1 MDYEIVI
8 GLECH
13 VQLLTQSKMFCGCA
27 TDYDG
32 TPPNTRVCPVCL
44 GLPGALPVINR
55 KAVEYTVMTGL
66 ALHCGIAEFA
76 KFDRKN
82 YHYPDLAKGYQV
94 SQYDLPLTR
103 QGWLDIEVDGQTKR
117 VGITRVHL
125 EEDTAKNTHLGET
138 SLVDYSRAGVP
149 LMEIVTEPDLRSPE
163 EARVF
168 ASRLRGI
175 LRWIGVSTGDMEA
188 GALRVDANI
197 SVRPSGQAEFGVKTE
212 IKNMNSFRS
221 VKLALEYEAARQID
235 VLEHGGR
242 IVQETRGWVE
252 GEGRTVSQRSK
263 EFAHDY
269 RYFPEPD
276 LPPLVL
282 PSAEVERLRA
292 QLPELPEARAERLMA
307 QYGLSPYDAGVLTGS
322 RAVAD
327 YYEAAVS
334 AHGNGKAVANWVSG
348 EMFRLLRAANLE
360 IEASPVPPQALA
372 ELLGL
377 VDDGTIGISVAKT
390 VLEEMFATGQR
401 AGEIVRAKGLTQ
413 ISDQDQLRRVAAEII
428 AANPKAVADY
438 RGGKPTAVKFL
449 VGQVMRATK
458 GQANPTVAGEILEQL
473 LNESNG
479 HQPS

>member
-66 ALHCGIAEFA
+66 ALHCHIAEFA

-82 YHYPDLAKGYQV
+82 YHYPDLAKGYQI

-103 QGWLDIEVDGQTKR
+103 NGWLDIEVDGQTKR

-138 SLVDYSRAGVP
+138 SLVDYNRAGVP

-168 ASRLRGI
+168 ASNLRRI

-197 SVRPSGQAEFGVKTE
+197 SVRPRGQAAFGVKTE

-221 VKLALEYEAARQID
+221 VKLALEYEAQRQID
-235 VLEHGGR
+235 VL
-242 IVQETRGWVE
+242 
-252 GEGRTVSQRSK
+252 
-263 EFAHDY
+263 
-269 RYFPEPD
+269 
-276 LPPLVL
+276 
-282 PSAEVERLRA
+282 
-292 QLPELPEARAERLMA
+292 
-307 QYGLSPYDAGVLTGS
+307 
-322 RAVAD
+322 
-327 YYEAAVS
+327 
-334 AHGNGKAVANWVSG
+334 
-348 EMFRLLRAANLE
+348 
-360 IEASPVPPQALA
+360 
-372 ELLGL
+372 
-377 VDDGTIGISVAKT
+377 
-390 VLEEMFATGQR
+390 
-401 AGEIVRAKGLTQ
+401 
-413 ISDQDQLRRVAAEII
+413 
-428 AANPKAVADY
+428 
-438 RGGKPTAVKFL
+438 
-449 VGQVMRATK
+449 
-458 GQANPTVAGEILEQL
+458 
-473 LNESNG
+473 
-479 HQPS
+479 

>member
-32 TPPNTRVCPVCL
+32 APPNTRVCPVCL

-55 KAVEYTVMTGL
+55 KAVEYTVITGL
-66 ALHCGIAEFA
+66 ALHCQIAEFA

-82 YHYPDLAKGYQV
+82 YHYPDLAKGYQI

-103 QGWLDIEVDGQTKR
+103 QGWLDVEVEGQTKR

-138 SLVDYSRAGVP
+138 SLVDYNRAGVP

-168 ASRLRGI
+168 ASNLRRI

-197 SVRPSGQAEFGVKTE
+197 SVRPQGQAKFGTKTE
-212 IKNMNSFRS
+212 IKNMNSFRA
-221 VKLALEYEAARQID
+221 VKLALEYEAQRQID

-282 PSAEVERLRA
+282 SSTEVERLRA

-307 QYGLSPYDAGVLTGS
+307 RYGLSQYDAGVLTGS

-327 YYEAAVS
+327 YYEAAVA

-348 EMFRLLRAANLE
+348 EMFRLLRGATLE
-360 IEASPVPPQALA
+360 IEAVPVSPQALA
-372 ELLGL
+372 ELLRL

-413 ISDQDQLRRVAAEII
+413 ISDQDQLRQVAADII

-449 VGQVMRATK
+449 VGQVMRATR
-458 GQANPTVAGEILEQL
+458 GQANPTVASEILEQL

-479 HQPS
+479 RQPS